1 MTTPFDSLWAE
12 KYRPRVIDDI
22 VLTEDNRRI
31 LGDVLSK
38 NEIPNLLF
46 IGSPG
51 IGKTSLAK
59 IIVRDSLQ
67 CQYLYINASDE
78 NGIETIRSKV
88 TTFSRTRSLDGHIK
102 VIILD
107 EVDGLTMDAQR
118 ALRNTMEEYSEFTRF
133 ILTAN
138 YNHRVIP
145 AVQSRCQSFSLVP
158 PVSEYNN
165 RLCHIL
171 KSEKIDVSG
180 EQEQQI
186 REATRSLYPDLRKA
200 INFAQKCC
208 TSGEFILSTF
218 DNGEFASQVFTLVQK
233 GAVLKLRKTV
243 IENEEKFNGDYQN
256 LLKDLFNEIESH
268 KGSADIKKKEW
279 LLIVAE
285 HLYRSAFVMDQEI
298 NFFSCLIAI
307 SKH

>member
-1 MTTPFDSLWAE
+1 MGTQFDNLWVE
-12 KYRPRVIDDI
+12 KYRPKTFDDI
-22 VLTEDNRRI
+22 VLSVDNKQI
-31 LGDVLSK
+31 LEDVLSK

-46 IGSPG
+46 IGTPG

-59 IIVRDSLQ
+59 IIVKDSLQ

-88 TTFSRTRSLDGHIK
+88 TNFSKTRSIDGRIK
-102 VIILD
+102 AIILD

-118 ALRNTMEEYSEFTRF
+118 ALRNTMEEYSAFTRF

-145 AVQSRCQSFSLVP
+145 AVQSRCQSFNLVP
-158 PVSEYNN
+158 PLTEYNERIN
-165 RLCHIL
+165 YVL
-171 KSEKIDVSG
+171 KGEEIDVSA
-180 EQEQQI
+180 EQDEQI
-186 REATRSLYPDLRKA
+186 RGVIRSLYPDLRKA
-200 INFAQKCC
+200 INFIQKCC
-208 TSGEFILSTF
+208 SSGQFVLNQS
-218 DNGEFASQVFTLVQK
+218 DNGDFANQVFTLVQK
-233 GAVLKLRKTV
+233 GAVLKLRKII
-243 IENEEKFNGDYQN
+243 IENEEKFNSDYQH
-256 LLKDLFNEIESH
+256 LLRDLFNEIEKSTV
-268 KGSADIKKKEW
+268 KDIKKKEW

-298 NFFSCLIAI
+298 NFFSCLIAL